1 MTLLTGIL
9 ALWLAP
15 ALMVGL
21 GLVFYVPYMQRRH
34 RRSDFVLPVENVRG
48 PADDLALRREAA
60 RKSSQEVAA
69 VALTRST
76 ARTASR

>member
-34 RRSDFVLPVENVRG
+34 RRLDVVMPVENVRW

-60 RKSSQEVAA
+60 QVSAGNPAA